1 MTTRVIAHAAT
12 GLFGAA
18 LFAANKSV
26 TLTLKDGTGK
36 DVGTAEISDG
46 SGGNGVSIALNLQGL
61 PPGEHA
67 LHIHTT
73 AKCEGPAFTSA
84 GGHFNP
90 TNAHHGINNPT
101 SPKPH
106 AGDMPNFTVKPN
118 GTTKLT
124 VEDSAVTLG
133 DGSNSVFANGGT
145 ALVIHA
151 KPDDLMSDPSGNAG
165 DRIACG
171 VIAKVR
177 SGGFQRDSLDS

>member
-1 MTTRVIAHAAT
+1 MTKRVIVVAAI
-12 GLFGAA
+12 GLSGAA
-18 LFAANKSV
+18 LFAANKPV
-26 TLTLKDGTGK
+26 TVSLKDGTGK
-36 DVGTAEISDG
+36 KIGTAKISDG
-46 SGGNGVSIALNLQGL
+46 PSGKGVRIALNLKGL

-67 LHIHTT
+67 LHIHTA

-90 TNAHHGINNPT
+90 TNAHHGINNAA

-118 GTTKLT
+118 GTAKLT

-133 DGSNSVFANGGT
+133 DVSNSVFANGGT

-151 KPDDLMSDPSGNAG
+151 KADDLMSDPSGNAG

-171 VIAKVR
+171 TITK
-177 SGGFQRDSLDS
+177 

>member
-1 MTTRVIAHAAT
+1 MIRRIIVLAASVA
-12 GLFGAA
+12 FGAA
-18 LFAANKSV
+18 VFAASKPV
-26 TLTLKDGTGK
+26 TVTLKDGTGK
-36 DVGTAEISDG
+36 EVGTAKISDG
-46 SGGNGVSIALNLQGL
+46 PGGKGAKIALNLKGL
-61 PPGEHA
+61 PPGVHA

-73 AKCEGPAFTSA
+73 AKCEGPAFTTA

-90 TNAHHGINNPT
+90 DNAHHGVNNPM

-106 AGDMPNFTVKPN
+106 AGDMPNFTAKPD
-118 GTTKLT
+118 GTAKLT

-151 KPDDLMSDPSGNAG
+151 NDYDLKSDPSGNAG

-171 VIAKVR
+171 TITK
-177 SGGFQRDSLDS
+177 